1 MDKHI
6 IFKFTDYGFAYG
18 STEGRIA
25 IAFHIPNVLARL
37 SDYMKDPSIFDGE
50 THPEL
55 IKGVRFF
62 QTSYSRQTQFVDPV
76 LGLAAYH
83 FPGIMD
89 STENNKAEDE
99 ESRGKYVIPYELL
112 NGVNIS
118 DMSGLTL
125 SAGTYVENGTEYS
138 FSAKSIT
145 VRVSGDTYTGENVGR
160 KGVKVEDI
168 YFDLLMDV
176 EENTPEPEITYG
188 LDVISQYSTI
198 DAHGETLLWGSA
210 ITYHNGVEY
219 SRNGINPSCAITW
232 TIADPN
238 PGVAIIEKT
247 RYGDVYLRGYNEATF
262 EKTVV
267 VKGEYNGN
275 TALTQ
280 EITVLGAE
288 SHSYNV
294 SFGDNTWKFT
304 TSAVTG
310 KQAYA
315 SFDNE
320 DVTNSANWSI
330 DSLQDAGNC
339 KVNNTN
345 NKGFITINTAITGT
359 TDIIADYGGYHDY
372 VRIVVIEQGGGG
384 DEPGPSDVITY
395 ELFVGDAS
403 DEKEIEIREND
414 GEQLYASLVKYV
426 NGNFVESGSVVTIY
440 CDWSSNDTSV
450 ASVNNSSN
458 KGRVTGN
465 GAGEAIITARY
476 TASTPS
482 DGTIVVD
489 SDSATATVLSHS
501 HTFVILPATST
512 LSSNNTSVTYTAYYD
527 GDEIDNS
534 ECSWGLIAGDGTGYV
549 SIDEGVVTLDTVPSD
564 SDKSVT
570 VRAGYGQM
578 SDTAEITI
586 KKETISR
593 IITAITITCTP
604 TSLEIPAGGGSV
616 DMSNVKYTVT
626 GYYNDGTNEDITDW
640 QSVSVSSN
648 TVSRNSR
655 ENIIGAATACEDLVL
670 GATYGQLTGTCD
682 VTVTQKE
689 NQLIATG
696 APSYDTEVT
705 TENIDVE
712 RNSYYTIDVDPDT
725 ASIGSNGGD
734 INVTV
739 IGAKITTETGNTV
752 STYETITT
760 PWSAYTS
767 DPNYHYEGT
776 PEREPH
782 SSSEP
787 YHTESSETAATEF
800 YSSTTPIGYSVTKD
814 NDTGYTIDV
823 DSYMGTTDKTFTAVF
838 RVVANTAVTGST
850 VVTQTG
856 GSGPDPSQ
864 KRTIQII
871 ASHTNFQI
879 YFGGGTSLGLNSGS
893 FELSKDD
900 GTGKIRYEGNYNG
913 TNDTSWSP
921 TNYDLIE
928 FETTNF
934 GSFTAYFDMTIPD
947 RPGPLIVSG
956 AGNFGDLQNATFTSE
971 VVSIGIDIPAHSSRD
986 VVYIND
992 YSSNDSLTIKLTD

>member
-1 MDKHI
+1 MEQKHI
-6 IFKFTDYGFAYG
+6 NFEFNKYGYAY
-18 STEGRIA
+18 STTEGRIA
-25 IAFHIPNVLARL
+25 IAFHIPNVLARI
-37 SDYMKDPSIFDGE
+37 SDYMTGYLDYIAAD
-50 THPEL
+50 HPEL
-55 IKGVRFF
+55 KEGVKYFE
-62 QTSYSRQTQFVDPV
+62 TNYHRQSGFTEPV
-76 LGLAAYH
+76 LNLAAYH

-99 ESRGKYVIPYELL
+99 ASRGKYVIPYEIL
-112 NGVNIS
+112 NGVDIS

-145 VRVSGDTYTGENVGR
+145 VRVSGDTYTGENAGR

-188 LDVISQYSTI
+188 LDVISQFSTI
-198 DAHGETLLWGSA
+198 DANGETLLWGSA
-210 ITYHNGVEY
+210 ITYYDGVEY
-219 SRNGINPSCAITW
+219 SRSDINPSCAITW

-247 RYGDVYLRGYNEATF
+247 RYGDVLLRGYNVTIF
-262 EKTVV
+262 DKTVV

-275 TALTQ
+275 SALTQ

-288 SHSYNV
+288 SHTYNV
-294 SFGDNTWKFT
+294 SFGDNTWEFT

-330 DSLQDAGNC
+330 DSRQDAGNC
-339 KVNNTN
+339 TVNNTN

-359 TDIIADYGGYHDY
+359 TDIIADYGGYSDY

-403 DEKEIEIREND
+403 DEKEIEIIEND
-414 GEQLYASLVKYV
+414 EEQLYASLVKYV
-426 NGNFVESGSVVTIY
+426 NGNFVESGSVVTSY

-450 ASVNNSSN
+450 ASVNNNSGN
-458 KGRVTGN
+458 KGKVTGN

-489 SDSATATVLSHS
+489 SDSATATVLS

-616 DMSNVKYTVT
+616 NMSNVEYTVT

-648 TVSRNSR
+648 TVSRSSR
-655 ENIIGAATACEDLVL
+655 ENIIGAAIACEDLVL
-670 GATYGQLTGTCD
+670 GATYGQLTDTCN

-689 NQLIATG
+689 NQLVATG
-696 APSYDTEVT
+696 APSYDTEIT
-705 TENIDVE
+705 SGKTDVGT
-712 RNSYYTIDVDPDT
+712 NSYYTIDVDPDT

-739 IGAKITTETGNTV
+739 TGAKITTETGNTV

-823 DSYMGTTDKTFTAVF
+823 DSYMGTTDRTFTAVF

-856 GSGPDPSQ
+856 GSGPGPSQ
-864 KRTIQII
+864 KRTIQIV
-871 ASHTNFQI
+871 ASYTNFPI
-879 YFGGGTSLGLNSGS
+879 YFGGGVSLGLNSGS

-913 TNDTSWSP
+913 TNNTSWSP
-921 TNYDLIE
+921 TNYNLIE

-934 GSFTAYFDMTIPD
+934 GSFTANFDMTIPD

-956 AGNFGDLQNATFTSE
+956 AGNFSDLQNATFTSE
-971 VVSIGIDIPAHSSRD
+971 VVSIGIDIPAHSSSD
-986 VVYIND
+986 VVYIN
-992 YSSNDSLTIKLTD
+992 YSGNDSLTIKLG